1 MSTNHEL
8 ARRTFL
14 KSAGVVAAVVSVS
27 GRQLSLNTS
36 RPPSGQYD
44 FDTPYPRFGTDSVKY
59 DRQIGRYG
67 KDSIQVGMGVADMDF
82 RTAPAITKALME
94 RMQHENWGY
103 LETPSSFTESI
114 VAWNKRRYGVEI
126 DPDALIVTT
135 GVDSGLVAAL
145 KTFAPR
151 GSKVLLNTPT
161 YDGFFGDLAFTG
173 NIPNENPLTVT
184 AGRYS
189 IDFKDFERRIG
200 RDTKAFVLCNPQN
213 PTGNCWAAEDLMR
226 LGEICLRHKVVVLA
240 DEIHCDFVTK
250 GNKYTPFASLPNKAV
265 VNNSVT
271 FKSAS
276 KSFSIAAMKCAW
288 LYSTNAD
295 YVARIKA
302 NNRADLSTMGMIA
315 SRAAYIDGEDWL
327 DQCVAYIDSNH
338 DHVEQFVRAN
348 LPMVSMVK
356 PQGTYLVW
364 LDVSQI
370 ADRVGAKQMAAEA
383 NRTRAASSKPLTPE
397 DMLERYIVKNAKVHM
412 NAGSLCGMAGF
423 SHLRMNIATSRKTL
437 DLALANLATALKA

>member
-1 MSTNHEL
+1 MSTNYEL

-36 RPPSGQYD
+36 TPPSGQYD

-67 KDSIQVGMGVADMDF
+67 KDSIQVGMGVADMDL

-126 DPDALIVTT
+126 DPNALLITT

-173 NIPNENPLTVT
+173 NIPNENPLTVA

-189 IDFKDFERRIG
+189 IDFKDFERRISS
-200 RDTKAFVLCNPQN
+200 DTKAFILCNPQN
-213 PTGNCWAAEDLMR
+213 PTGNCWAPEDLMR
-226 LGEICLRHKVVVLA
+226 LGEICLRHKIVVLA

-250 GNKYTPFASLPNKAV
+250 GSKYHAV
-265 VNNSVT
+265 CQSPEQ
-271 FKSAS
+271 
-276 KSFSIAAMKCAW
+276 
-288 LYSTNAD
+288 
-295 YVARIKA
+295 
-302 NNRADLSTMGMIA
+302 G
-315 SRAAYIDGEDWL
+315 SRQQQRHLQVGQQVVQHRGHEVRMAPL
-327 DQCVAYIDSNH
+327 DQRRPHRKNQS
-338 DHVEQFVRAN
+338 EQPCRLVHHGNDRQPRSLHRRRGLARPVRG
-348 LPMVSMVK
+348 V
-356 PQGTYLVW
+356 Y
-364 LDVSQI
+364 
-370 ADRVGAKQMAAEA
+370 R
-383 NRTRAASSKPLTPE
+383 
-397 DMLERYIVKNAKVHM
+397 
-412 NAGSLCGMAGF
+412 
-423 SHLRMNIATSRKTL
+423 
-437 DLALANLATALKA
+437 